1 MSNQPW
7 SLYIIFNHLSIS
19 KWTENNTKMKVKVQP
34 NGNTSELQKRSSSS
48 KFTRFIRLTSNVYVL
63 PIEYKND
70 FKEVDFSLISLR
82 TFISFTVTSI
92 PFLFACIWWFIFQWD
107 FTSQYFE
114 KSLHIYHLFD
124 FSQMFVLNFNI
135 INPFSLY
142 PVVLWICHI
151 WASLP
156 ELSQE

>member
-1 MSNQPW
+1 
-7 SLYIIFNHLSIS
+7 
-19 KWTENNTKMKVKVQP
+19 MKIKVQP
-34 NGNTSELQKRSSSS
+34 NGNISEKRSSSS
-48 KFTRFIRLTSNVYVL
+48 KFARFIRLMSNIYVL

-82 TFISFTVTSI
+82 TFISFIVTTI
-92 PFLFACIWWFIFQWD
+92 PFLFSLIWWFFFQWD

-114 KSLHIYHLFD
+114 KSLHIYHFFD
-124 FSQMFVLNFNI
+124 FAQMFVLNFNI
-135 INPFSLY
+135 IQPFSLY

>member
-1 MSNQPW
+1 MLIN
-7 SLYIIFNHLSIS
+7 LEFHITCDYLSVLQR
-19 KWTENNTKMKVKVQP
+19 TENNTKMKIKVQP
-34 NGNTSELQKRSSSS
+34 NGNIPEKRSS
-48 KFTRFIRLTSNVYVL
+48 KFTRFIRLMCNFYVL

-70 FKEVDFSLISLR
+70 FKEVRFSLISLR
-82 TFISFTVTSI
+82 TFISLIVTSI
-92 PFLFACIWWFIFQWD
+92 PFLIACIWWFIFQWD

-124 FSQMFVLNFNI
+124 FVQMFVLNFNI
-135 INPFSLY
+135 IQPFAMYS
-142 PVVLWICHI
+142 VVLWVCHI